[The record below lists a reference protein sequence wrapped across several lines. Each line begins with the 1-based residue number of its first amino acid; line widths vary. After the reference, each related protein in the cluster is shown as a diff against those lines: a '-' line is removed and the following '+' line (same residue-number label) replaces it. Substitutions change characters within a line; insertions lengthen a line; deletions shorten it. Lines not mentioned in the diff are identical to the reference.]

1 MQGHPDEGLQWMEA
15 AQRHL
20 PAEGDASE
28 FWRLTGQIAESQER
42 RELAITA
49 YRQLAANP
57 DAPLEDL
64 DALIRQLL
72 PDHPLEAAQVALR
85 AWERHDQPRHLIQAL
100 TLYSGRGEWA
110 PFDRV
115 LSLLD
120 PAPDAPRRSLRKLWR
135 MPEYLRLMGSHHQNA
150 GRLAVAREHLQAGL
164 AASPDSTDMQTALL
178 WLLIDSNDAV
188 ALRELL
194 ARHEVAWSRQAAVH
208 NALASSYQAL
218 SQPQVALER
227 YLTPQ
232 LQARQDDFLWMMNY
246 ADALDQNQ
254 QFDRAWHL
262 RRHLLRQQ
270 WRQLAQQVPNAQGRP
285 ELVRAQWLTQQ
296 GLDATQRVARARLQ
310 ITQNPGDPAY
320 AVLRELMR
328 LDLDDQGQLSNAA
341 AETAIGWLRTSRNT
355 QQSGVFCG
363 TSTPAAAA
371 CAPTARSGP
380 TSLSPWP
387 KTTAWPQ
394 ANCSKPLTNGCHATT
409 V

>member
-1 MQGHPDEGLQWMEA
+1 
-15 AQRHL
+15 
-20 PAEGDASE
+20 
-28 FWRLTGQIAESQER
+28 
-42 RELAITA
+42 
-49 YRQLAANP
+49 
-57 DAPLEDL
+57 
-64 DALIRQLL
+64 
-72 PDHPLEAAQVALR
+72 
-85 AWERHDQPRHLIQAL
+85 
-100 TLYSGRGEWA
+100 
-110 PFDRV
+110 
-115 LSLLD
+115 
-120 PAPDAPRRSLRKLWR
+120 